1 MSDNGNNGNVTS
13 MAHAPVKD
21 EDLGQSGKTAK
32 LKIFRGDS
40 GGGEL
45 VDTTA
50 VVCHPRCRNDP
61 GRNHG

>member
-1 MSDNGNNGNVTS
+1 M
-13 MAHAPVKD
+13 
-21 EDLGQSGKTAK
+21 LGTVSS
-32 LKIFRGDS
+32 FRHGGLLILGA

-50 VVCHPRCRNDP
+50 VVCHLRCRNDP